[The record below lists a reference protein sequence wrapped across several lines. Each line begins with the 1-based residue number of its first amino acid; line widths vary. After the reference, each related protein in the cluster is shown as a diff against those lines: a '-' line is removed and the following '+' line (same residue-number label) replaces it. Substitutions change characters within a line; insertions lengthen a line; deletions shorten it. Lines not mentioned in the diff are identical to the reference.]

1 VRGVRN
7 TVAKWRAPLPFISP
21 PQPLRVVLPHTPTPR
36 SPSLTPPLNPAAAA
50 SFLTLGDVYVTNFRQ
65 PHKVVNL
72 QSSFD
77 TIERSGE
84 APTQPPGGNVV
95 RTSRMAVSIVLTCQE
110 EFANTA
116 VMRGAV
122 VIAQD
127 GRIQNPVNDAVFA
140 KLLSDIDRAVGN
152 LERAGL
158 RSEP

>member
-1 VRGVRN
+1 
-7 TVAKWRAPLPFISP
+7 
-21 PQPLRVVLPHTPTPR
+21 
-36 SPSLTPPLNPAAAA
+36 LNRAAAA

-95 RTSRMAVSIVLTCQE
+95 RTARTAVSIVLTCQE

-116 VMRGAV
+116 DMRGAV

-152 LERAGL
+152 LERAGP